1 MWTSGNLNPG
11 AYMPLAGGN
20 FTGNVGIYNTSPTIM
35 FYDTD
40 WGPRQLHSNGGL
52 IGFLLSGGG
61 WGMYS
66 DNSGNLIAS
75 ANIGAYSDRKHKKD
89 IVTIGDGLAVV
100 EGLRGVRYTRKRDGA
115 KCVGLIAQEVQEVLP
130 EVVGESEDGLYVD
143 YGNVVGPLVEAVK
156 QLSARVRQL
165 ERE

>member
-1 MWTSGNLNPG
+1 M
-11 AYMPLAGGN
+11 
-20 FTGNVGIYNTSPTIM
+20 
-35 FYDTD
+35 
-40 WGPRQLHSNGGL
+40 
-52 IGFLLSGGG
+52 
-61 WGMYS
+61 
-66 DNSGNLIAS
+66 
-75 ANIGAYSDRKHKKD
+75 
-89 IVTIGDGLAVV
+89 
-100 EGLRGVRYTRKRDGA
+100 RYTRKRDGA